1 MDPALWIA
9 KTGLEAQQTKMAV
22 VSNNLANVN
31 TTGFK
36 RSYASFQDLLY
47 QNARQV
53 GSQTSQNTQL
63 PSGMHLGTG
72 VRVVSTEKMFSQG
85 NIVQSE
91 NPLHVAVQGR
101 GFLQVLL
108 PDGTLGYTR
117 DGTLQMD
124 AQGQLVTS
132 SGYPIQPAI
141 TIPNAA
147 QSVSI
152 GTDGTVSVR
161 LAGQAAQTT
170 VGNLQLADFIN
181 TAGLQPAGENLY
193 LESAA
198 SGSPQVGTPGVSGLG
213 TTLQGSLETSNVNVV
228 QELVDMIETQRA
240 YEMNSK
246 AVEASDG
253 MLKTIINNT

>member
-1 MDPALWIA
+1 MS
-9 KTGLEAQQTKMAV
+9 V
-22 VSNNLANVN
+22 VSNNRANVN

-53 GSQTSQNTQL
+53 GSQTSQDTQL

-72 VRVVSTEKMFSQG
+72 VRVVSTEMMFSQG
-85 NIVQSE
+85 YIVQSAD
-91 NPLHVAVQGR
+91 PLHVAVQGR
-101 GFLQVLL
+101 GFLQV
-108 PDGTLGYTR
+108 
-117 DGTLQMD
+117 
-124 AQGQLVTS
+124 
-132 SGYPIQPAI
+132 
-141 TIPNAA
+141 
-147 QSVSI
+147 
-152 GTDGTVSVR
+152 
-161 LAGQAAQTT
+161 
-170 VGNLQLADFIN
+170 
-181 TAGLQPAGENLY
+181 LQPAGENLY

-213 TTLQGSLETSNVNVV
+213 TTLQASLETSNVNVV